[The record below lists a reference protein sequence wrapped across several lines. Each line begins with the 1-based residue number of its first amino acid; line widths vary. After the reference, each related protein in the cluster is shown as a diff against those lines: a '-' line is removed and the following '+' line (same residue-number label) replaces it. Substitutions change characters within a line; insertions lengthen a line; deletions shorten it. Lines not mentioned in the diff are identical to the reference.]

1 MKDKDELLV
10 IQSKI
15 YEIRGQK
22 VMLDR
27 DLAEMYGVLTKVL
40 NQAVKRNPDRFP
52 EDFMFQLT
60 NEETQNWK
68 SQIVTTNSI
77 KMGVR
82 RNPYAFTELGVAMLS
97 SVLNSKTAIQINM
110 SIMRA
115 FVAIRHIAFT
125 PPKDELQELQ
135 NDVRQLKEYIEDV
148 FTDYNDINED
158 TRIQLELINKT
169 LAELQIQ
176 KKLFNKPRLLF
187 SYCYPVAIEN
197 GQTQFIH
204 YIFDGQLC
212 FYRITRAV
220 NWRGKG

>member
-176 KKLFNKPRLLF
+176 KKLFK
-187 SYCYPVAIEN
+187 I
-197 GQTQFIH
+197 G
-204 YIFDGQLC
+204 
-212 FYRITRAV
+212 RASCRERV
-220 NWRGKG
+220 FQRV